1 MKRIGKALILAG
13 VLLFLGIMISMIG
26 IGYLIGDNRSSRSS
40 GATAQDSDGNIQCET
55 KTYVID
61 AADLQQVKVDLTVED
76 IRIEPTD
83 GDQITIEYKDI
94 VDHPRYE
101 VKSADGTLRIGHTNT
116 GISGQMILVPPVLTK
131 DNFQFGG
138 NGQELEHGDIKIRIP
153 ENYMGNY
160 DLSVTSGSV
169 SMEDIHVSGNIKCG
183 LTSGEARVSNVTG
196 EKGMQVSMTSGD
208 FRADTLSL
216 EDNLDINST
225 SGDSNLTA
233 VTLGGNLHTDVTS
246 GDFYAD
252 TLSLKG
258 NLDINSTSGDSDLT
272 DATLGGD
279 LYTDVTSGRFSA
291 DQLTVS
297 GLMNMNTTSGNINI
311 KKLTLGN
318 AIKVDGTSGSVTVS
332 LTDAMEQ
339 YTIAV
344 DTVSGSCNLPNSY
357 TGGTKKISVD
367 TVSGNIDFRFEE

>member
-26 IGYLIGDNRSSRSS
+26 IGYIIGDNRSSRNS
-40 GATAQDSDGNIQCET
+40 GATAQDSDGNIQYET

-61 AADLQQVKVDLTVED
+61 AAELQQVKVDLTVED

-196 EKGMQVSMTSGD
+196 E
-208 FRADTLSL
+208 
-216 EDNLDINST
+216 
-225 SGDSNLTA
+225 
-233 VTLGGNLHTDVTS
+233 H
-246 GDFYAD
+246 
-252 TLSLKG
+252 
-258 NLDINSTSGDSDLT
+258 DLR
-272 DATLGGD
+272 
-279 LYTDVTSGRFSA
+279 RFSCRYIVA
-291 DQLTVS
+291 GRQS
-297 GLMNMNTTSGNINI
+297 GYQFN
-311 KKLTLGN
+311 
-318 AIKVDGTSGSVTVS
+318 
-332 LTDAMEQ
+332 Q
-339 YTIAV
+339 W
-344 DTVSGSCNLPNSY
+344 
-357 TGGTKKISVD
+357 
-367 TVSGNIDFRFEE
+367 R